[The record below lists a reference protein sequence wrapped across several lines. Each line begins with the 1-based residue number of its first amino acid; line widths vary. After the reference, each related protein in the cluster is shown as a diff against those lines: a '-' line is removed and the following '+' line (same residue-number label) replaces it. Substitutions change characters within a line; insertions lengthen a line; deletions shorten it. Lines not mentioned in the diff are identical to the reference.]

1 MNTNET
7 NDTNNYEGKYRV
19 LKREFQKLDQLLTT
33 NKIFK
38 YCFIALTIFLLTTT
52 CILLTRNEELKKEN
66 EYLHDQNMEMTKQID
81 MYMDTALYFAD
92 MSVALDDTNASLKE
106 IVSNQEEELMAYRER
121 EELYDAYEWSLYD
134 KSGRKTDIT
143 YAQIQSLQEY
153 CDEKGYSSDMV
164 DLVLAVAMK
173 ESTGNE
179 KAYNAS
185 SGASGYCQL
194 LGSTARMVYTKLQ
207 DNEEAY
213 THDVALDGEKN
224 LQLAADYLQY
234 LYEYHGND
242 PIKMIDSY
250 RGAHV
255 TSYINIIDGYLKK
268 NGLSIYN
275 LDLERQEE

>member
-1 MNTNET
+1 MNNQE
-7 NDTNNYEGKYRV
+7 NNVNKNWEGKFRV
-19 LKREFQKLDQLLTT
+19 LKKKYKGITKKHDREEILKYSYLCLLLITG
-33 NKIFK
+33 IL
-38 YCFIALTIFLLTTT
+38 I
-52 CILLTRNEELKKEN
+52 ILLYSRNEELKKEN
-66 EYLHDQNMEMTKQID
+66 IYLNSQNIELTSNLD
-81 MYMDTALYFAD
+81 MYFDTALYFAD
-92 MSVALDDTNASLKE
+92 MSVAMDDTNASLKE
-106 IVSNQEEELMAYRER
+106 VVSNQEEELMAYRER
-121 EELYDAYEWSLYD
+121 EELYDAYEWALHD
-134 KSGRKTDIT
+134 KSGKKTDIT

-153 CDEKGYSSDMV
+153 CDDKGYSSNMV

-207 DNEEAY
+207 DNDEPY

-242 PIKMIDSY
+242 PIKMINSY
-250 RGAHV
+250 RGANV
-255 TSYINIIDGYLKK
+255 TSYINTIDGYLKK

-275 LDLERQEE
+275 LDLERIE

>member
-7 NDTNNYEGKYRV
+7 NDTKNFEGKYRV

-33 NKIFK
+33 NRVIK
-38 YCFIALTIFLLTTT
+38 YCFIVLTIFLLVST
-52 CILLTRNEELKKEN
+52 CVLFNKNQNLISEN
-66 EYLHDQNMEMTKQID
+66 IYLHEENVELASELDL
-81 MYMDTALYFAD
+81 YFDTALYFAD
-92 MSVALDDTNASLKE
+92 ASVAMDDTNANLKAVISE
-106 IVSNQEEELMAYRER
+106 QEEQLMAYRER
-121 EELYDAYEWSLYD
+121 EELYEAFEWALYD

-143 YAQIQSLQEY
+143 YGQIQSLQEY
-153 CDEKGYSSDMV
+153 CDTKGYSTEMV

-207 DNEEAY
+207 DNEEPY

-224 LQLAADYLQY
+224 LCMASDYLQY

-250 RGAHV
+250 RGQHIE
-255 TSYINIIDGYLKK
+255 SYINTIDNYLKK
-268 NGLSIYN
+268 NDLSIYN
-275 LDLERQEE
+275 LDLTREE

>member
-1 MNTNET
+1 MNYNNEKV
-7 NDTNNYEGKYRV
+7 DKNYEGKFRI
-19 LKREFQKLDQLLTT
+19 LKREYK
-33 NKIFK
+33 K
-38 YCFIALTIFLLTTT
+38 
-52 CILLTRNEELKKEN
+52 LTRRFTTVSVLRYAFVLLFVVSSLFLVNFVLVNNELRKDN
-66 EYLHDQNMEMTKQID
+66 MYLHEQNLEMAKQMD

-92 MSVALDDTNASLKE
+92 MSVAMDDTNASLKE

-121 EELYDAYEWSLYD
+121 EELYDKYEWALYD

-153 CDEKGYSSDMV
+153 CDEKGYTTNMV

-185 SGASGYCQL
+185 SGATGYCQL

-207 DNEEAY
+207 GNTGY

-224 LQLAADYLQY
+224 LQMAADYLQY
-234 LYEYHGND
+234 LYEYHRND
-242 PIKMIDSY
+242 PIKMINSY

-255 TSYINIIDGYLKK
+255 QSYINTIDEYLKK
-268 NGLSIYN
+268 NDLSIYDI
-275 LDLERQEE
+275 DLEREEE